1 MQIENTTLEAIIV
14 INGSSDEANS
24 FETNLHSL
32 TFLPNIRGRGMRE
45 KGFRDIDIL
54 PQN

>member
-1 MQIENTTLEAIIV
+1 MQIENTTLRSIIV

-32 TFLPNIRGRGMRE
+32 TFFPNIRGRGMRG